1 MQREPRVSLKF
12 LYGSVSVGRERWGPV
27 SGDQPF
33 LSSGEKPGL
42 GLEILSALSDRAGR
56 PLLIK
61 GGNSSGPE
69 FLGWASLDF
78 ITCQVPFSLLK
89 FPKSALGNKVW
100 DQGWDKTDLM
110 F

>member
-1 MQREPRVSLKF
+1 MGQSAW
-12 LYGSVSVGRERWGPV
+12 GGNDWGRPA
-27 SGDQPF
+27 SGHQPF
-33 LSSGEKPGL
+33 HRGEKPRL
-42 GLEILSALSDRAGR
+42 GLESLWALSDRAGR

-69 FLGWASLDF
+69 FLGRASLDF

-100 DQGWDKTDLM
+100 GQGWDKTGLM